1 MNKISAAK
9 KVFHTINEELDK
21 VLLGEESSRRIVVQK
36 LKMIN
41 EELSDAVIDL
51 MKKNATYEQERN
63 IQRAL

>member
-21 VLLGEESSRRIVVQK
+21 VLLGEEGSRRIVVQK
-36 LKMIN
+36 LKLIN

-63 IQRAL
+63 LQRAL

>member
-36 LKMIN
+36 LKLIN

-51 MKKNATYEQERN
+51 MKKNATHEQERN
-63 IQRAL
+63 FQRTM

>member
-1 MNKISAAK
+1 MSKISAAK

-21 VLLGEESSRRIVVQK
+21 VLLGEESSRRLVVQK

-51 MKKNATYEQERN
+51 MKKNITYEQERN
-63 IQRAL
+63 I

>member
-63 IQRAL
+63 FQRTM

>member
-21 VLLGEESSRRIVVQK
+21 VLLGEESSRRLVVQK
-36 LKMIN
+36 LKLIN

-51 MKKNATYEQERN
+51 LKKNVTYEQERS
-63 IQRAL
+63 I

>member
-21 VLLGEESSRRIVVQK
+21 VLLGEESSRRLVVQK
-36 LKMIN
+36 LKLIN

-51 MKKNATYEQERN
+51 LKKNVTYEQERN
-63 IQRAL
+63 I

>member
-21 VLLGEESSRRIVVQK
+21 VLLGEEGSRRIVVQK
-36 LKMIN
+36 LKLIN

-63 IQRAL
+63 LQRAV

>member
-21 VLLGEESSRRIVVQK
+21 VLLGEESSRRLVVQK
-36 LKMIN
+36 LKLIN

-51 MKKNATYEQERN
+51 MKKNVTYEQERN
-63 IQRAL
+63 I

>member
-21 VLLGEESSRRIVVQK
+21 VLLGEEGSRRIVVQK
-36 LKMIN
+36 LKLIN

>member
-21 VLLGEESSRRIVVQK
+21 VLLGEESSRRLVVQK
-36 LKMIN
+36 LKLIN

-51 MKKNATYEQERN
+51 LKITVTYEQERS
-63 IQRAL
+63 I

>member
-21 VLLGEESSRRIVVQK
+21 VLLGEESSRRLVVQK
-36 LKMIN
+36 LKLIN

-51 MKKNATYEQERN
+51 LKKNLTYEQERS
-63 IQRAL
+63 I

>member
-1 MNKISAAK
+1 MSKISAAK

-21 VLLGEESSRRIVVQK
+21 VLLGEEGSRRIVVQK
-36 LKMIN
+36 LKLIN

-63 IQRAL
+63 LQRAV